1 VLKGL
6 SLTIERGEFFCLL
19 GPSGCGK
26 TTVLNLL
33 AGFEQPTAGAVR
45 VDGRPVTAP
54 GVERTVVFQGDDS
67 LYTWL
72 TAVENVEFG
81 LRLAGVDAGPR
92 RATAERYLDL
102 VGLHGQGHK
111 YPSQLSGGMKQR
123 IQIARALVCESPIL
137 LMDEPFAA
145 LDAQTRSILQDELI
159 GIWQQTG
166 RTFLFITHDIGES
179 ILLANRIRPHDRGPR
194 GEDEDDR
201 PRRSGAPAPA
211 GRSGRRRALRAARRH
226 GQRGSAPGRRAAMN
240 AVSAAKAAPAPPTTA
255 ARRRRLGVPAAL
267 VPVLSVC
274 ALLLVWQVVSAR
286 FFPPVLF
293 PTPVMVGKALV
304 GEILSGRLLTDS
316 VVSLRRIFAGFV
328 LGCTIGAGLG
338 LLMGSVSAGA
348 AHARPVHPVRAL
360 RPVDLAP
367 LAGVDLVRYWRGL
380 EALPHHLHDDVHRPA
395 QHARRGPQ
403 RAAEQD
409 PGGAEPRRHALAA
422 ISARHAAREPSWHL
436 HGHARGH
443 GAVVHHG
450 GRRPR

>member
-1 VLKGL
+1 MLKGL

-145 LDAQTRSILQDELI
+145 VDAQTRSILQDELI
-159 GIWQQTG
+159 GIWQETG
-166 RTFLFITHDIGES
+166 RTFLFITHDIGEA
-179 ILLANRIRPHDRGPR
+179 ILLANRIGLMTAGP
-194 GEDEDDR
+194 E
-201 PRRSGAPAPA
+201 A
-211 GRSGRRRALRAARRH
+211 G
-226 GQRGSAPGRRAAMN
+226 M
-240 AVSAAKAAPAPPTTA
+240 K
-255 ARRRRLGVPAAL
+255 
-267 VPVLSVC
+267 
-274 ALLLVWQVVSAR
+274 
-286 FFPPVLF
+286 
-293 PTPVMVGKALV
+293 
-304 GEILSGRLLTDS
+304 
-316 VVSLRRIFAGFV
+316 
-328 LGCTIGAGLG
+328 TI
-338 LLMGSVSAGA
+338 V
-348 AHARPVHPVRAL
+348 
-360 RPVDLAP
+360 PVDLA
-367 LAGVDLVRYWRGL
+367 
-380 EALPHHLHDDVHRPA
+380 RPR
-395 QHARRGPQ
+395 RRGDPAVGALYERLADMVSEEVR
-403 RAAEQD
+403 RA
-409 PGGAEPRRHALAA
+409 GALR
-422 ISARHAAREPSWHL
+422 
-436 HGHARGH
+436 
-443 GAVVHHG
+443 
-450 GRRPR
+450 

>member
-33 AGFEQPTAGAVR
+33 AGFEQPTAGAIR

-81 LRLAGVDAGPR
+81 LRLAGVDAAPR

-179 ILLANRIRPHDRGPR
+179 ILLANRIGLMTAGP
-194 GEDEDDR
+194 E
-201 PRRSGAPAPA
+201 A
-211 GRSGRRRALRAARRH
+211 G
-226 GQRGSAPGRRAAMN
+226 M
-240 AVSAAKAAPAPPTTA
+240 K
-255 ARRRRLGVPAAL
+255 
-267 VPVLSVC
+267 
-274 ALLLVWQVVSAR
+274 
-286 FFPPVLF
+286 
-293 PTPVMVGKALV
+293 
-304 GEILSGRLLTDS
+304 
-316 VVSLRRIFAGFV
+316 
-328 LGCTIGAGLG
+328 TI
-338 LLMGSVSAGA
+338 V
-348 AHARPVHPVRAL
+348 
-360 RPVDLAP
+360 PVDLA
-367 LAGVDLVRYWRGL
+367 
-380 EALPHHLHDDVHRPA
+380 RPR
-395 QHARRGPQ
+395 RRGEPAVGALYERLADMVSEEVR
-403 RAAEQD
+403 RA
-409 PGGAEPRRHALAA
+409 GALR
-422 ISARHAAREPSWHL
+422 
-436 HGHARGH
+436 
-443 GAVVHHG
+443 
-450 GRRPR
+450 